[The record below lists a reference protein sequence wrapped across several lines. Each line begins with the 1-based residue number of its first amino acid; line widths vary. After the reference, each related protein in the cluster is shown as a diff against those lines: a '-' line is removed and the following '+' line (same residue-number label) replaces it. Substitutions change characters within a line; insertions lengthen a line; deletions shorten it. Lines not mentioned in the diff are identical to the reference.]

1 MYVCVSQP
9 IKFLFYEAVL
19 VHGMSIGQL
28 KLAVLNDLAMKEVI
42 DDIPL
47 NRSVFSVLFVF
58 VS

>member
-1 MYVCVSQP
+1 MSQP